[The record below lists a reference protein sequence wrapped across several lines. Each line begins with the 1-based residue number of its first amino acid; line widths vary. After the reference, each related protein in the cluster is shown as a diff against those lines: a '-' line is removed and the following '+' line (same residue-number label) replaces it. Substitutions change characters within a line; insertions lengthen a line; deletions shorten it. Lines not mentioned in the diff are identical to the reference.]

1 MEISQLGEFGLIDR
15 LTQDLENVNA
25 STLKGVGDDC
35 AVIRNHDTD
44 ILVTTEKDAV
54 RILNNPYFPHRLK
67 RSIFYV
73 PIKVEF
79 IDRGETEFTA
89 GIEKT
94 IRDSRLFKS

>member
-1 MEISQLGEFGLIDR
+1 MDDITR
-15 LTQDLENVNA
+15 LFDELPSDN
-25 STLKGVGDDC
+25 KF
-35 AVIRNHDTD
+35 I
-44 ILVTTEKDAV
+44 VTTEKDAV